1 MIKGLDHI
9 VLFCKDTES
18 AKEWYTKAGFLYS
31 HGYEGMHWF
40 HLGSGLI
47 MLHPADEPNPGITEV
62 HAAVHNVNELFRL
75 VQENGLT
82 PIDHQND
89 NIPLLEPVTRPWGD
103 IQFELEDVDGHRW
116 AFTQRGE

>member
-18 AKEWYTKAGFLYS
+18 SKEWYKSAGFQYS

-40 HLGSGLI
+40 HIGSGLV
-47 MLHPADEPNPGITEV
+47 MLHPADVTNPGITEV
-62 HAAVHNVNELFRL
+62 HAAVQDVKELFGY

-82 PIDHQND
+82 PIDHQNG
-89 NIPLLEPVTRPWGD
+89 NEVLTEPVTRPWGD
-103 IQFELEDVDGHRW
+103 IQFELEDLDGHRW
-116 AFTQRGE
+116 AFTGRGE

>member
-18 AKEWYTKAGFLYS
+18 SKEWYTKAGFQYS

-40 HLGSGLI
+40 HLGSGLV
-47 MLHPADEPNPGITEV
+47 MLHPADETNPGITEV
-62 HAAVHNVNELFRL
+62 HAAVQNVNELFL
-75 VQENGLT
+75 FVQENGLT
-82 PIDHQND
+82 PIDHQNG
-89 NIPLLEPVTRPWGD
+89 NKGLTEPVTRPWGD
-103 IQFELEDVDGHRW
+103 IQFELADPDGHRW